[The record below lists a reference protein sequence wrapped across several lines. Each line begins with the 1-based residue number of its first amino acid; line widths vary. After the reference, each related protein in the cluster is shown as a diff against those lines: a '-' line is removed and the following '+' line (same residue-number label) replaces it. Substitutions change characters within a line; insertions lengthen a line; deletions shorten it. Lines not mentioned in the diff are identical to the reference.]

1 MYSLKDKDP
10 TDSFKWGFKECNKI
24 LKKNG
29 ISEAR
34 LFLDNRK
41 KVWKKTKNYSDKKAY
56 DGAKKAILRY
66 ERDTSKSL
74 AYVQDLELKED
85 TPDDE
90 VEVACVI
97 AFKDRHK
104 MVEANIKAL
113 LMQSIKP
120 KIILV
125 ASSDSDVEF
134 CEKMQKKYAGISFGI
149 HPNNPIGGKW
159 EYGVQLARLINPN
172 SVLILGSDDVLSLNY
187 IEDAY
192 KKIKEGKGSS
202 ENGLDLV
209 GSISWMIYNIDKE
222 LYDLSYNEKV
232 VPIVLGGGRLYSK
245 YFLDSCDWNL
255 FEKEK
260 NKHLDSYGHN
270 KVKDFSG
277 KIGLVSSSEFIL
289 SIKGPWEVINSA
301 ERILAAKHR
310 IFSKNITSKKKIILS
325 KITGIDFDD
334 LLR

>member
-1 MYSLKDKDP
+1 MYSLKDKSP
-10 TDSFKWGFKECNKI
+10 RASFEWGFKECKKI
-24 LKKNG
+24 LKEKG
-29 ISEAR
+29 INKAQ
-34 LFLDNRK
+34 LFLDNRRNI
-41 KVWKKTKNYSDKKAY
+41 WEKTKNYSDKKAY
-56 DGAKKAILRY
+56 DGAKKAILDY
-66 ERDTSKSL
+66 EKNTSKSL
-74 AYVQDLELKED
+74 VHFQNLELKGD
-85 TPDDE
+85 LPDE
-90 VEVACVI
+90 GVEVACVI

-104 MVEANIKAL
+104 MVEENIKAL

-125 ASSDSDVEF
+125 ASSNSDVKF
-134 CEKMQKKYAGISFGI
+134 CEKMQKKYTGIFFGI

-172 SVLILGSDDVLSLNY
+172 SVLILGSDDILSLNY

-209 GSISWMIYNIDKE
+209 GSISWMIYNIDKK
-222 LYDLSYNEKV
+222 LYDLSYNKKV
-232 VPIVLGGGRLYSK
+232 VPILLGGGRLYSK
-245 YFLDSCDWNL
+245 YFLDNCNWNL
-255 FEKEK
+255 FEKNK
-260 NKHLDSYGHN
+260 NKHLDSYGYD